1 MAIAVY
7 RKVSVLCSLF
17 RLRASLSTVAQE
29 MLGVLAE
36 QLGLEEQLQKQFP
49 LVPGSQCAADLQ
61 AFGAALQ
68 EGQFWA
74 LQSMNMI
81 IAV

>member
-1 MAIAVY
+1 
-7 RKVSVLCSLF
+7 
-17 RLRASLSTVAQE
+17 

>member
-1 MAIAVY
+1 MLLFPI
-7 RKVSVLCSLF
+7 F

-29 MLGVLAE
+29 LLGVLAE
-36 QLGLEEQLQKQFP
+36 QLGLEEQLQKQIP

-68 EGQFWA
+68 EGQLWA
-74 LQSMNMI
+74 LQSKN
-81 IAV
+81 ANTTAWNV